1 MVSWV
6 EPGPE
11 GHCPV
16 LGVQCPA
23 REKGVIRPVVRK
35 LTLETEGDPTEQR
48 QTHTSSVCW
57 AW

>member
-11 GHCPV
+11 GHCLV

-23 REKGVIRPVVRK
+23 RKKGVIRPLVRN
-35 LTLETEGDPTEQR
+35 LTLEAEGGPREQR
-48 QTHTSSVCW
+48 QTHTSSVC
-57 AW
+57 